1 MIMIIAIIYF
11 LSDEIF
17 DQQLKITFR
26 KTSATPPLHPQ
37 KFHSL
42 RFYSPLPPPPPLK
55 KKNSVIASPPL
66 FAEIKTFLASSPLAE
81 WTLCWA

>member
-42 RFYSPLPPPPPLK
+42 RFYSPLPPFPPLK
-55 KKNSVIASPPL
+55 KKKFSNCKSPS
-66 FAEIKTFLASSPLAE
+66 F
-81 WTLCWA
+81 C